1 MLNGTWSTDNIS
13 FVLPN
18 DVLKAIKA
26 TPIRR
31 SARRDDQCYWV
42 SSANRD
48 FETKSAYL
56 LAINE
61 DLSIQDVNGK
71 WLWKLCTLPKIKY
84 FLWKCYHHSLPVN
97 AILEHR
103 GFEGLGGYSSCL
115 DPNET
120 IAHVLRDCPEAQ
132 RFWRQASRPS
142 HLQQSFLVTSSL
154 ATELWALRE
163 GLVLCVEMQAQAV
176 VVELDAIAAVSLI
189 SNNACTNGD
198 FSILVDDC
206 RDMLLQLP

>member
-1 MLNGTWSTDNIS
+1 M
-13 FVLPN
+13 
-18 DVLKAIKA
+18 LKAIKA

-31 SARRDDQCYWV
+31 STRRDDQRYWV
-42 SSANRD
+42 SSANGD

-120 IAHVLRDCPEAQ
+120 IAHVLKDCPKAQ
-132 RFWRQASRPS
+132 RFWRQASHPS
-142 HLQQSFLVTSSL
+142 HLQQSFSGEYL
-154 ATELWALRE
+154 AWLHTN
-163 GLVLCVEMQAQAV
+163 
-176 VVELDAIAAVSLI
+176 
-189 SNNACTNGD
+189 SNNTLMANDKDYPWCM
-198 FSILVDDC
+198 FF
-206 RDMLLQLP
+206 LLDIWNLWLQRNRKIFG